1 MTEGRGEW
9 WWRKHIA
16 REIEL
21 AVAAADLHPA
31 DSRLVLDFVD
41 QVVLKDKKTQTA

>member
-9 WWRKHIA
+9 WWRKQIA
-16 REIEL
+16 HELRE

-31 DSRLVLDFVD
+31 DARLVLDFVD
-41 QVVLKDKKTQTA
+41 HVVLKDMTPRSA